1 MNTDARVSNAS
12 CSMVE
17 FISCIAFHQRTIPA
31 ANATNEIAT
40 GATSKMSS
48 TELHS
53 MKASKSPTT
62 ETTTKNARGTAT
74 TATRKIINSNVVT
87 TTSVFAPL
95 KPTTKA
101 KTTTT
106 AETTKATETT
116 GSIAPAAS
124 AALEKSS
131 TYHKVYHPF
140 LCHFVWLATV
150 ACLVCKWKIGISFW
164 YCIDCKSHFWY
175 YCTFRIFCLRRYLN
189 WSCYLM
195 EEIYAIKAF
204 CRPHLNKKSRYLN
217 MDLRSS
223 VMAARNVSSSLPA
236 ETPNVEQVYS
246 FRVVSLSGVFASGWV
261 SGRAR
266 AGFVPKF
273 VKNFQADFGLAY
285 KTFK

>member
-1 MNTDARVSNAS
+1 MNTDARVTNAS
-12 CSMVE
+12 CSKVE
-17 FISCIAFHQRTIPA
+17 FISCIAFHQRTTPA
-31 ANATNEIAT
+31 AIATNEIAT

-48 TELHS
+48 TELPS

-62 ETTTKNARGTAT
+62 ETTTKNARGTA
-74 TATRKIINSNVVT
+74 ARKIINSNVVT
-87 TTSVFAPL
+87 TASVFAPP

-140 LCHFVWLATV
+140 LCHFVRLAKV
-150 ACLVCKWKIGISFW
+150 ACLVCKWKIGISFC

-175 YCTFRIFCLRRYLN
+175 YCTFRIFYFGRYLN

-195 EEIYAIKAF
+195 EGIYAIKSY
-204 CRPHLNKKSRYLN
+204 CRRPHLNKKSRYLN

-223 VMAARNVSSSLPA
+223 VMAARKVSSSLPA

-246 FRVVSLSGVFASGWV
+246 FRVVSLSGVFGSGWV

-273 VKNFQADFGLAY
+273 VKNFRADFGPAY
-285 KTFK
+285 KNF

>member
-1 MNTDARVSNAS
+1 
-12 CSMVE
+12 
-17 FISCIAFHQRTIPA
+17 
-31 ANATNEIAT
+31 
-40 GATSKMSS
+40 
-48 TELHS
+48 
-53 MKASKSPTT
+53 
-62 ETTTKNARGTAT
+62 
-74 TATRKIINSNVVT
+74 
-87 TTSVFAPL
+87 
-95 KPTTKA
+95 
-101 KTTTT
+101 
-106 AETTKATETT
+106 
-116 GSIAPAAS
+116 
-124 AALEKSS
+124 
-131 TYHKVYHPF
+131 
-140 LCHFVWLATV
+140 
-150 ACLVCKWKIGISFW
+150 
-164 YCIDCKSHFWY
+164 
-175 YCTFRIFCLRRYLN
+175 
-189 WSCYLM
+189 M